1 MTIAETTMMANKGP
15 CKAYLDDLDPWVVRY
30 LASHPDAVRLIK
42 EARQSAASG
51 EFSAD
56 LVEAM
61 REACD
66 RSLEKHHNRIFD
78 PARTDQ
84 SLAFYRQIESFASLE
99 NKVVMDFGCGI
110 HECFAVAVVLWAN
123 GASHAIAVDEA
134 GIESPEFTAKF
145 LYHWIVRCMTS
156 PHRYLWSGVRREQF
170 VSRLSALGLEKLK
183 GGTFEHI
190 FTVLPLLHM
199 TGKNRLDSL
208 ADGKINYVFSQSV
221 LEHLQDPYGSLSQI
235 HKKMGPNGIFCC
247 AIDYRDC
254 RHYAA
259 GASPWEYLFDD
270 GDYQPGHLN
279 KLRHS
284 AMMKIVHK
292 AGFSVI
298 SEQVVREALPP
309 SIYEGILPKYKD
321 LSKEDIST
329 TACYL
334 VLRRRALPATDD

>member
-1 MTIAETTMMANKGP
+1 MANKEP
-15 CKAYLDDLDPWVVRY
+15 LKAYLNDLDLWIVNY

-42 EARQSAASG
+42 EARQSTASG
-51 EFSAD
+51 GLTAD
-56 LVEAM
+56 MIEAM

-66 RSLEKHHNRIFD
+66 RSLEKHHRGIFGT
-78 PARTDQ
+78 ARTEQ
-84 SLAFYRQIESFASLE
+84 ALAFYKQIESFASLE

-134 GIESPEFTAKF
+134 SIESPEYTAKF

-183 GGTFEHI
+183 GGAFEHI
-190 FTVLPLLHM
+190 FTVLPLIHIS
-199 TGKNRLDSL
+199 GKNRLDSL

-235 HKKMGPNGIFCC
+235 HKKMAPNGIFCC
-247 AIDYRDC
+247 AIDYRDH
-254 RHYAA
+254 RHYVT
-259 GASPWEYLFDD
+259 GVSPWEYLFDD
-270 GDYQPGHLN
+270 GDYEPGYLN

-284 AMMKIVHK
+284 AMMEIVHR

-298 SEQVVREALPP
+298 SEQVVREALPD
-309 SIYEGILPKYKD
+309 SIYEGILPKYRD

-329 TACYL
+329 TASYL
-334 VLRRRALPATDD
+334 VLRRRALPPSVD